1 MSWLDDIIDFG
12 GDLISG
18 AGKFLGSGSLG
29 GTILKTAITG
39 LALNQVTKS
48 INKSND
54 ATQYKTSSFNPIDY
68 GTTPGG
74 GSTYVDQGVRIQT
87 SADTNQKIPVLYGQ
101 AVLGGNLVDA
111 RMADDNQ
118 TMYYV
123 YALTEVTGNLM
134 STGNASVISFNQIFW
149 NDQTITFESD
159 GQTIQKTTD
168 RNGNDDSSLAGL
180 VKIYCYRN
188 GSTVGALPQG
198 YTGTVPNAYDIVPG
212 WDSDW
217 EMGGLAFA
225 VVEVT
230 YNKEKG
236 VTGIGTVTFQMTNTL
251 TLPGDVLYDM
261 MTNTR
266 YGAGIDPSDIK
277 TA

>member
-1 MSWLDDIIDFG
+1 MSWLDDVIDFG

-18 AGKFLGSGSLG
+18 ATSLFNNNNLG
-29 GTILKTAITG
+29 GTLLKTAITG

-48 INKSND
+48 INKSSD
-54 ATQYKTSSFNPIDY
+54 TAYKTSSFNPIDY

-87 SADTNQKIPVLYGQ
+87 SANTATKIPVLYGT
-101 AVLGGNLVDA
+101 AILGGNLVDA
-111 RMADDNQ
+111 RMTDDNQ

-123 YALTEVTGNLM
+123 YALTEVTGDLM
-134 STGNASVISFNQIFW
+134 STGDPSEISFNQIFW
-149 NDQTITFESD
+149 DDQTITFESD

-168 RNGNDDSSLAGL
+168 RNGNDDTSLAGL
-180 VKIYCYRN
+180 VEIYCYAN
-188 GSTVGALPQG
+188 GSTNGALPQG
-198 YTGTVPNAYDIVPG
+198 YTGTVPNAYDVVPN
-212 WDSDW
+212 WDVSW
-217 EMGGLAFA
+217 EMNSLSFA
-225 VVEVT
+225 IVKVT

-236 VTGIGTVTFQMTNTL
+236 VTGIGNVSFQMTNTL

-266 YGAGIDPSDIK
+266 YGAGIDPANIK
-277 TA
+277 AS